1 MTTATRPET
10 GVRSAAVP
18 SRGNSPSQVGNNS
31 RMNPPLL
38 QIRGLTKHYGSAVVV
53 DDLSFEIAPGECLG
67 VIGPNGA
74 GKTTT
79 MRLITGYL
87 KPTEGKVKV
96 FEKNP
101 ISERLSVLPR
111 VGYLPENNPLPSDM
125 TVAEYL
131 IFIAEIKKESHIE
144 KIVQELNID
153 DVYDKKIEQ
162 LSRGYK
168 QRVGLSA
175 ALCGTPDILLLDEP
189 TSGLDPIEQDVIKDL
204 IKKLAKKR
212 TVIFSTHILSEIDD
226 IATRVLIIN
235 QGKLLFD
242 GVKPKGKGSV
252 ETLFKKL
259 VKKS

>member
-1 MTTATRPET
+1 MIELSHVYKQF
-10 GVRSAAVP
+10 GIKLAV
-18 SRGNSPSQVGNNS
+18 S
-31 RMNPPLL
+31 
-38 QIRGLTKHYGSAVVV
+38 
-53 DDLSFEIAPGECLG
+53 DLSFKASPGDIIG
-67 VIGPNGA
+67 FVGPNGA

-87 KPTEGKVKV
+87 KPTEGKVKI

-101 ISERLSVLPR
+101 ITERLSILPR
-111 VGYLPENNPLPSDM
+111 VGYLPENNPLPLDM
-125 TVAEYL
+125 TVSEYL
-131 IFIAEIKKESHIE
+131 TFIAEIKNESHIE
-144 KIVQELNID
+144 KIAQELNID
-153 DVYDKKIEQ
+153 DVYEKKIEQ

-168 QRVGLSA
+168 QRVGLAA

-235 QGKLLFD
+235 HGKLLFD
-242 GVKPKGKGSV
+242 GAKPRGKGSV
-252 ETLFKKL
+252 EILFKKL